1 MIGEIFLGK
10 IKNKTT
16 IAFLFSLMILVSMGD
31 NLRGVFIPVFKGEFN
46 VDDTGMG
53 LMLIISSLGY
63 MIFTFIGG
71 ILCDKI
77 GQRKVL
83 RLGMASCI
91 ISLLLLF
98 YSPNF
103 TVLLIGMFII
113 NMGVSLIVIS
123 VNTLIPL
130 LAISF
135 QAILMNMI
143 HSFYGVGATITQRGA
158 GLMLYNGFS
167 FRSIYLI
174 LISLFLLAFI
184 ISFGIKIPEKNKD
197 EIEKTIQWNYIL
209 KNKLTYF
216 YILALGLYISA
227 EMSTANWFINFM
239 QTTYNFDANKSALY
253 SSVFL
258 GIFTIGRFFGGFV
271 VEKVGHFKSVV
282 ISLSLA
288 TFIYTTGL
296 ILGSKG
302 LLMVSISGIFF
313 SIIFPTI
320 VVTISKVFPRNSS
333 FVTGIV
339 VSFAS
344 GISMIVNFLIGYFND
359 LIGTQNSFYIIPISL
374 LISTV
379 FSIVIFLNT
388 KSIRLD

>member
-1 MIGEIFLGK
+1 MIGEICLRK

-16 IAFLFSLMILVSMGD
+16 IVFLFSLMILVSMGD

-71 ILCDKI
+71 VLCDKI

>member
-1 MIGEIFLGK
+1 MIGEICLGK

-16 IAFLFSLMILVSMGD
+16 IVFLFSLMILVSMGD

>member
-1 MIGEIFLGK
+1 MRK

-16 IAFLFSLMILVSMGD
+16 IVFLFSLMILVSMGD

-71 ILCDKI
+71 VLCDKI

>member
-1 MIGEIFLGK
+1 MIGEICLGK

-16 IAFLFSLMILVSMGD
+16 IVFLFSLMILVSMGD

-71 ILCDKI
+71 VLCDKI

>member
-1 MIGEIFLGK
+1 MIGEICLGK

-271 VEKVGHFKSVV
+271 AEKVGHFKSVV

-296 ILGSKG
+296 TLGSKG

>member
-1 MIGEIFLGK
+1 MGK

-16 IAFLFSLMILVSMGD
+16 IVFLFSLMILVSMGD

-71 ILCDKI
+71 VLCDKI

>member
-1 MIGEIFLGK
+1 MAN
-10 IKNKTT
+10 IKNKST
-16 IAFLFSLMILVSMGD
+16 ILFLFLLMILVSMGD
-31 NLRGVFIPVFKGEFN
+31 NVRGVFIPVFKNEFN
-46 VDDTGMG
+46 VDDTSMG

-63 MIFTFIGG
+63 MTFTFVGG

-83 RLGMASCI
+83 KLGMLSCI
-91 ISLLLLF
+91 ASLLLLF

-103 TVLLIGMFII
+103 TILLIGMFII
-113 NMGVSLIVIS
+113 NMGVSLVVIS

-130 LAISF
+130 LAVSF

-158 GLMLYNGFS
+158 GFMLYTGFS
-167 FRSIYLI
+167 FRTIYLI
-174 LISLFLLAFI
+174 LIILFILAFI

-197 EIEKTIQWNYIL
+197 EIERTIKWNYII

-227 EMSTANWFINFM
+227 EMSTGNWFINYM
-239 QTTYNFDANKSALY
+239 QTTYDFNANKSALY

-271 VEKVGHFKSVV
+271 VEKIGHFKSVV
-282 ISLSLA
+282 ISLIFA
-288 TFIYTTGL
+288 TSIYTAGL
-296 ILGSKG
+296 FLGSKG
-302 LLMVSISGIFF
+302 LIIISISGIFF
-313 SIIFPTI
+313 SIVFPTI

-344 GISMIVNFLIGYFND
+344 GISMIMNFLIGYFND
-359 LIGTQNSFYIIPISL
+359 LIGTENAFYIIPISL
-374 LISTV
+374 ALSTI

-388 KSIRLD
+388 KDIRLN

>member
-1 MIGEIFLGK
+1 MGK

-16 IAFLFSLMILVSMGD
+16 IVFLFSLMILVSMGD